1 MAGTN
6 LSGPESPQVAHLFGT
21 KELRSIP
28 AGVGRITTEY
38 EDLLDALRRYPPAER
53 AQETLYYEC
62 EIPQDS
68 GASYHRADALL
79 PGERAFTLRQVYRGA
94 IQREVCDVSDKN

>member
-1 MAGTN
+1 MSA
-6 LSGPESPQVAHLFGT
+6 
-21 KELRSIP
+21 RSR
-28 AGVGRITTEY
+28 RIV
-38 EDLLDALRRYPPAER
+38 
-53 AQETLYYEC
+53 
-62 EIPQDS
+62 